1 MQNYNLYV
9 LCNYLRKHMNL
20 CSHNDQDDVD
30 YDDNHDY
37 DNHNDDDDDDDDQL
51 YSTTCSVFLFSRA
64 TKPFTDPTLEI
75 IQL

>member
-1 MQNYNLYV
+1 MIRIDYDTNA
-9 LCNYLRKHMNL
+9 
-20 CSHNDQDDVD
+20 D
-30 YDDNHDY
+30 YDDN
-37 DNHNDDDDDDDDQL
+37 NNDDDDQL